1 MAIIL
6 FFLGVAAQDADVEAL
21 IRAFTADDPALRE
34 RAEKRLVEL
43 GLRSRPA
50 MLRVARDGDLE
61 KAGRAKSVLRSYP
74 PVIRMEELYEAGFRR
89 ETAAALPDIAPR
101 IWSSH
106 PETIATA
113 VREVGPKANR
123 EDLRALASVLEREGM
138 RENVRQAFADL
149 LENGR
154 DAALASTVVPLLRHR
169 DAYVRERALR
179 ALVAAGAK
187 EQAPAIQ
194 GLLNNKDSVHK
205 ALEALDKLAVPV
217 PDDSIRGM
225 LDAADESVRFVG
237 VGLARRRDVKAFRA
251 ELIQALLA
259 ARNVEPW
266 TVADAVA
273 RSGPSWND
281 LEPLFD
287 SDHGPTR
294 LAALRL
300 VRKLGMPEAFAAAVR
315 LLDDPFEEA
324 QKEAIQDV
332 VAWRGPEALQR
343 ASEGK
348 GPGSLVALARLRAAS
363 AKERALRA
371 ITSSEPAMRQ
381 AALSALRELDAHDE
395 AGRIAPLLGDPAP
408 EVRAEA
414 TRILPHLA
422 GDAIGPAIVA
432 RLAKEEDPKVQAQLL
447 LAVAETGCAAG
458 APQILRL
465 LKEDRER
472 VFWAAAQAAGAL
484 RLKDAV
490 PMLVRG
496 RSYEPLLQLR
506 PENLVDLL
514 RTELKVPPKKEKKED
529 PLEELGHWRE
539 RQQETEHN
547 DAILYLLYVSPPGA
561 REFLAECIQRG
572 IVPRHPIE
580 AIRFH
585 RAVECFPWI
594 MERIEKGSWWEV
606 SGTGRLLAA
615 WGRRD
620 LADQAVGWLSS
631 GSEGA
636 REAGVDLLGG
646 LELSE
651 KIPAIAALL
660 DNSQTETQWAAWRTL
675 SWIGGPQTMEIFRR
689 RLRTGTAMNRANA
702 ALFLGR
708 AADTTSVPEIEPL
721 LDEDVPGIRLT
732 AADALASMKA
742 AGSFERIAR
751 AFKRADGKDL
761 RTWQWHLVGTGGAR
775 GRALV
780 QADLEHSD
788 PEVRKNVVRVMGW
801 GDGFLPEEIQ
811 RVESYLHDPDVASE
825 ARESLARMDPERLL
839 RLAQDP
845 KCRLFLDSVLLER
858 SIGRPRAVPALI
870 RLLEEG
876 DNWHAA
882 QVLGQWGAQEAADP
896 LARALHADCRHL
908 PEYAAV
914 ALARLGDARGLELIL
929 KLPRRTTPNQGRMEN
944 ALLSL
949 NGIRHPEAF
958 QRVVS
963 AKWEGKSKWFWTL
976 EEAVTEL
983 AGRIGMK
990 CNFSKEITDLDRR
1003 TPSDWPRREWDLD
1016 QIASTWGRFA
1026 AFVIEPGE
1034 IRVMAPGETLRFWES
1049 WAQRR
1054 DGGGQKK

>member
-21 IRAFTADDPALRE
+21 IGAFTADDAALRE

-50 MLRVARDGDLE
+50 MLRLVRDGDPE
-61 KAGRAKSVLRSYP
+61 KASRARSVLRSYP
-74 PVIRMEELYEAGFRR
+74 PVVRMEELYEAGFRR
-89 ETAAALPDIAPR
+89 ETAAALPDFAPR
-101 IWSSH
+101 IWSSD
-106 PETIATA
+106 PEKVATG
-113 VREVGPKANR
+113 VREAGPKANR
-123 EDLRALASVLEREGM
+123 EDLRALASVLEREGIG
-138 RENVRQAFADL
+138 EKVRQAFADL

-154 DAALASTVVPLLRHR
+154 DAALASTVTPLLRHP
-169 DAYVRERALR
+169 DAYVRERVLR

-187 EQAPAIQ
+187 EQAPAILA
-194 GLLNNKDSVHK
+194 LLNNKDSVHK
-205 ALEALDKLAVPV
+205 ALEALEKLAVPV
-217 PDDSIRGM
+217 PDESIRGM

-237 VGLARRRDVKAFRA
+237 VGLARKRDVKAFRA

-273 RSGPSWND
+273 RSGPSWKE

-300 VRKLGMPEAFAAAVR
+300 VRKLGLPEAFAAAVR

-332 VAWRGPEALQR
+332 VSWRGPEALQR

-348 GPGSLVALARLRAAS
+348 GSGSLLALARLRAPS
-363 AKERALRA
+363 AKERALKA

-395 AGRIAPLLGDPAP
+395 AGRIAALLGDPAP
-408 EVRAEA
+408 EVRTEA
-414 TRILPHLA
+414 ARILPHLA
-422 GDAIGPAIVA
+422 GDGIGPAIA
-432 RLAKEEDPKVQAQLL
+432 DRLSKEEDPKVQAQLL

-458 APQILRL
+458 APQVLRL
-465 LKEDRER
+465 LNEDRER
-472 VFWAAAQAAGAL
+472 VFWAAAQAAGTL

-490 PMLVRG
+490 PMLVRR

-514 RTELKVPPKKEKKED
+514 RSELKVPPKKEKKED
-529 PLEELGHWRE
+529 PLEELGHRSE
-539 RQQETEHN
+539 RQQEAEHN
-547 DAILYLLYVSPPGA
+547 DAVLYLLYVSPPGA
-561 REFLAECIQRG
+561 REFLVECIERG
-572 IVPRHPIE
+572 IVPRYPIE
-580 AIRFH
+580 EIRFQ
-585 RAVECFPWI
+585 RAVECFPWLI
-594 MERIEKGSWWEV
+594 DRIERGSWFEV

-620 LADQAVGWLSS
+620 LAGQAVGWLAS

-636 REAGVDLLGG
+636 REAGVELLGG
-646 LELSE
+646 LGLSE
-651 KIPAIAALL
+651 KIPVIATLL
-660 DNSQTETQWAAWRTL
+660 DSPQTETQWAAWRAL
-675 SWIGGPQTMEIFRR
+675 SWIGGSETMEIFRR
-689 RLRTGTAMNRANA
+689 RLRTGTALNRANA

-708 AADTTSVPEIEPL
+708 AGDTSSIPEIEPL
-721 LDEDVPGIRLT
+721 LEEDEPGVRLT

-742 AGSFERIAR
+742 TGSFDRVAR
-751 AFKRADGKDL
+751 AFKRRTGEDL
-761 RTWQWHLVGTGGAR
+761 RTWHWHLVGTGGAR

-788 PEVRKNVVRVMGW
+788 PEVRKNAMRAMGW
-801 GDGFLPEEIQ
+801 GDGFLAEEIQ
-811 RVESYLHDPDVASE
+811 RVESYLHDPDVGSE
-825 ARESLARMDPERLL
+825 ARESLGRMDPERLL

-845 KCRLFLDSVLLER
+845 KSRLFLDSVLLER
-858 SIGRPRAVPALI
+858 TIGRPRAVPALI

-876 DNWHAA
+876 DSWHAA
-882 QVLGQWGAQEAADP
+882 QVLGQWGAREAVEP
-896 LARALHADCRHL
+896 LARALHADGRHL

-914 ALARLGDARGLELIL
+914 ALARIGDARGLELIL

-958 QRVVS
+958 QKAVS
-963 AKWEGKSKWFWTL
+963 TKWEQKSKWFWTL

-983 AGRIGMK
+983 ARRIGMK
-990 CNFSKEITDLDRR
+990 CTFSKEITDLDRR
-1003 TPSDWPRREWDLD
+1003 TPSDWPRRELDLD
-1016 QIASTWGRFA
+1016 QIASTWGRLA
-1026 AFVIEPGE
+1026 AFIIEPGE
-1034 IRVMAPGETLRFWES
+1034 IRVMAPEEALRFWES
-1049 WAQRR
+1049 WAHNG
-1054 DGGGQKK
+1054 DGGVQKK